1 MPVSSV
7 QRDISSIAKEYVA
20 KFKELA
26 NNSIQKKE
34 FVKSV
39 MRDTQQSMENVQ
51 LCLQLLKKTQDVLA
65 GKVEYVFNAQKDGI
79 LTKIKS
85 VFL

>member
-39 MRDTQQSMENVQ
+39 MRDTQ
-51 LCLQLLKKTQDVLA
+51 
-65 GKVEYVFNAQKDGI
+65 
-79 LTKIKS
+79 
-85 VFL
+85 